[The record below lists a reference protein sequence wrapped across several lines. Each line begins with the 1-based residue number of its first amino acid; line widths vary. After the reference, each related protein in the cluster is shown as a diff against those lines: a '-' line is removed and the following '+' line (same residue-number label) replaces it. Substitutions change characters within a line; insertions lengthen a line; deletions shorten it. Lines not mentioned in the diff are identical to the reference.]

1 MSYWSELFQHRELLW
16 YWTRREVS
24 VRYKQSLLG
33 VLWAVLQPLA
43 LTITF
48 TVVFSMIIN
57 VPTGDI
63 PYPIFTYTALVPWT
77 FFANSLGQGIPS
89 LVGQMNLITKASFPR
104 EILPFGTIGATF
116 VDFCFASLILV
127 GLFIVYR
134 IPVSIQILWLPFLV
148 IIQIGLSAGVI
159 LFGSA
164 LNVFF
169 RDIRFI
175 IPLLIQIW
183 MYATPI
189 VYPAALVPDRLKPLY
204 NLNPMVGIIE
214 SYRAILLMGLPP
226 VWSTLSLGIIV
237 STVLLVVGY
246 FFFKR
251 VEPMFVDII

>member
-1 MSYWSELFQHRELLW
+1 MFYLSELFKHRELLW

-43 LTITF
+43 LAITF
-48 TVVFSMIIN
+48 TVVFSLIIK
-57 VPTGDI
+57 VPTGEI
-63 PYPIFTYTALVPWT
+63 PYPIFAYTALVPWT
-77 FFANSLGQGIPS
+77 FFGNSLSQGIPS
-89 LVGQMNLITKASFPR
+89 LVGQMNLITRASFPK

-116 VDFCFASLILV
+116 VDFCFASLILI
-127 GLFIVYR
+127 GLLIYYR
-134 IPVSIQILWLPFLV
+134 VPFSIYILWLPFLV
-148 IIQIGLSAGVI
+148 FIQIVLSAGVI
-159 LFGSA
+159 LLGSA

-189 VYPAALVPDRLKPLY
+189 VYPAALIPDWLRPFY

-214 SYRAILLMGLPP
+214 SYRAVLLLGLPP
-226 VWSTLSLGIIV
+226 VWPTLGLGIIV

-251 VEPMFVDII
+251 VEPMFADII